1 MSSLQSCHPLLSCQ
15 SVSST
20 HQFLC
25 PQFVVSTPKS
35 TSPNAAHAL
44 KLQASAKCRS
54 WTSCCPSNTTF
65 YLLPV
70 FRLCSPD
77 IHFSMRE
84 QTLTRSWNGQSLVAV
99 NHTQT
104 KVPDRVSCQWAKST
118 RIVKHTFVPTAYMTT
133 ISLMQ
138 DALTFALTFEIQH
151 SCLVKMRID
160 R

>member
-25 PQFVVSTPKS
+25 PQFLVSTPKS
-35 TSPNAAHAL
+35 TTLNAAHAL
-44 KLQASAKCRS
+44 KLHASAKCRS

-77 IHFSMRE
+77 IHYSMRG
-84 QTLTRSWNGQSLVAV
+84 QTLTRSCDGQSPVAV

-118 RIVKHTFVPTAYMTT
+118 RIFKHTSVPTAYMAA

-138 DALTFALTFEIQH
+138 DALTFALKLEIQH
-151 SCLVKMRID
+151 SRLVKMRVD